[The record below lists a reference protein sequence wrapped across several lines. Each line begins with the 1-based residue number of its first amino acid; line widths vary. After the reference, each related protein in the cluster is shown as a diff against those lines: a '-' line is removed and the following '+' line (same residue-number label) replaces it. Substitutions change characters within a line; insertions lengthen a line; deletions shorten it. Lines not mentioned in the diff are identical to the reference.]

1 MESITDA
8 SERCLLRKIMNNRDY
23 WNVYRFSCLHYN
35 TDKMNKL
42 ETGLF
47 KSVWPFSEHQAL
59 NSSSYFITDFVEGN
73 DFHKHDFEYIFCLT
87 VWIDGYFRL
96 TFATTTRTTKILQ
109 PFFDALFFSTKVF
122 LVFTQVWRFN
132 FCVRKTWSD
141 LS

>member
-1 MESITDA
+1 
-8 SERCLLRKIMNNRDY
+8 
-23 WNVYRFSCLHYN
+23 
-35 TDKMNKL
+35 MNKL

-59 NSSSYFITDFVEGN
+59 NSSSYLITNFVEGN

-122 LVFTQVWRFN
+122 LVFIKSGVSIFVWGKRDQIFPN
-132 FCVRKTWSD
+132 LTADKLRKA
-141 LS
+141 